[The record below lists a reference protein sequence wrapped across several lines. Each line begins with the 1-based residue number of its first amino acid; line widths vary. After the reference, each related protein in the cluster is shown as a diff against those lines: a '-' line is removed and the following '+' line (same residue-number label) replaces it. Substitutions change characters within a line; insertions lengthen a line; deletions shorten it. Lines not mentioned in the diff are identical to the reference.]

1 MKPETKRKKRIAK
14 NQLYLFQIQSTATE
28 QEYIEFWN
36 AVQQTILQHLEEIQQ
51 ADENTIKKYSD
62 LSREQLESLILQGKI
77 KLTMLGKI
85 YDYTEDAYMHKFLVQ
100 VCEALD

>member
-14 NQLYLFQIQSTATE
+14 NQLYLFQIQSTVTE
-28 QEYIEFWN
+28 QERIEFWN
-36 AVQQTILQHLEEIQQ
+36 AVQKNILDHLKKIQQ

-77 KLTMLGKI
+77 KLTMWGKN
-85 YDYTEDAYMHKFLVQ
+85 YDHTKNAYIHRFFVG